1 MKVNVTGK
9 MKQIVTA
16 TKHANNILQTYKIIH
31 VLRFLVMPL
40 FKWERALITIIKTRK
55 GAIDFKAVKNKII
68 YGYGYQSITCI
79 SRRKLYWYL
88 ILGDCFRYLLRVL

>member
-55 GAIDFKAVKNKII
+55 GAIDFKAVRNKIH
-68 YGYGYQSITCI
+68 
-79 SRRKLYWYL
+79 RRLMAYAFGIK
-88 ILGDCFRYLLRVL
+88 IPRTAR